1 VSVPAQP
8 GAYRGDPG
16 SKGLSLRAD
25 QLQEDR
31 WPSGAAGGMIS
42 KINPDFRQMHLL
54 VSVYPYGE
62 LPEHLK

>member
-1 VSVPAQP
+1 
-8 GAYRGDPG
+8 
-16 SKGLSLRAD
+16 
-25 QLQEDR
+25 
-31 WPSGAAGGMIS
+31 MIS